1 MEKRRGGAW
10 PSRQTIF
17 SRNPPALLGV
27 LTAPNRPCPSPRK
40 AIYGTHSACRTDPVS
55 SASSPFSPAS
65 TARQIAPVGPRSN
78 TPSTPSAS
86 HFPPTLP
93 ASLPPTHPPLSG
105 VCICIPADPDP
116 C

>member
-1 MEKRRGGAW
+1 VEKRQGGALPESPNDPLSKPTR
-10 PSRQTIF
+10 PS
-17 SRNPPALLGV
+17 GV
-27 LTAPNRPCPSPRK
+27 LPAPNRPCPSPQK
-40 AIYGTHSACRTDPVS
+40 AIYGTHSACRTDRVS

-105 VCICIPADPDP
+105 VCIYIPANPDP